1 MNLYKRYS
9 TAVILFGI
17 FSSKPLIE
25 KGSNLLKMSNYYC
38 LCRAVQGQLSQCNR
52 RKNVLRAM
60 LKSHKGLKGTK
71 VFAFW
76 VFCKKSKKFLKIYRK
91 EPLLGSFYC
100 KAVAWN
106 NL

>member
-1 MNLYKRYS
+1 
-9 TAVILFGI
+9 
-17 FSSKPLIE
+17 
-25 KGSNLLKMSNYYC
+25 
-38 LCRAVQGQLSQCNR
+38 
-52 RKNVLRAM
+52 M